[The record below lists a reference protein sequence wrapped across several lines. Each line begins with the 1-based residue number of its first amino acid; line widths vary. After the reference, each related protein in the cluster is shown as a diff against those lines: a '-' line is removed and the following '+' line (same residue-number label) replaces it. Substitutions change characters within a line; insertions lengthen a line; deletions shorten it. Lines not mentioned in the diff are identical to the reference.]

1 VVKTDALPDRQVG
14 TTLVCPQCNLA
25 VVIVESGHAN
35 EAAMTCHT
43 TMKPARPMR
52 CWRQYPRPAGAAM
65 VAGALYTDELSGL
78 TVRCTRAGSGA
89 VSLAGRALTCS
100 VRSTLVTH
108 TSPSPAD
115 G

>member
-1 VVKTDALPDRQVG
+1 
-14 TTLVCPQCNLA
+14 
-25 VVIVESGHAN
+25 
-35 EAAMTCHT
+35 
-43 TMKPARPMR
+43 
-52 CWRQYPRPAGAAM
+52 M

-78 TVRCTRAGSGA
+78 TVRCTRAGSGT
-89 VSLAGRALTCS
+89 VSLAGRALTGS